1 MLCTFL
7 RIRDEKLSSV
17 KPLVTEQQRPPL
29 SDNALQKPG
38 YKRKQRLK
46 SRHGRIKNLRGE
58 FMVFRVGKGLRM
70 LTDNAEEPAE
80 IGTVRKWKRGK
91 EQSKVLKAGRG
102 ERRWNQEGEGTGFEQ
117 KVILFL

>member
-1 MLCTFL
+1 
-7 RIRDEKLSSV
+7 
-17 KPLVTEQQRPPL
+17 
-29 SDNALQKPG
+29 
-38 YKRKQRLK
+38 
-46 SRHGRIKNLRGE
+46 
-58 FMVFRVGKGLRM
+58 MVFRVGKGLRM